1 MTICDFHSFIHCYLL
16 EWIFSKKVGDASKSI
31 IWSSAVPHLNHG
43 SFSTLALWQKQLLRS
58 ILYKLVLKKNHKL
71 HKKTPLLNS
80 LFIKVTGFYS
90 CIFFLKAI
98 SIILLTELIIIPVT
112 QNVTLTWMVWEN
124 YMKLN
129 GGKSHLI
136 LTFDGSSSI
145 NRWVKYR
152 KN

>member
-1 MTICDFHSFIHCYLL
+1 MTICDIHSFIHCYLL

-43 SFSTLALWQKQLLRS
+43 SFSTLPLWQKQLLRN

-80 LFIKVTGFYS
+80 LFIKVTGFHS

-98 SIILLTELIIIPVT
+98 SIILLTELIIIPAT
-112 QNVTLTWMVWEN
+112 QTCDSN
-124 YMKLN
+124 LN
-129 GGKSHLI
+129 GLGKLYEIKWWQISPNI
-136 LTFDGSSSI
+136 DF
-145 NRWVKYR
+145 WWFFFYK
-152 KN
+152 